1 MKLPQL
7 AMSRHSVLVGN
18 VMARIAA
25 LVCVFGVTLLLARS
39 GGPAAVGIYAL
50 LHVLPGLVGTV
61 MSSGLPVAA
70 PYFLAGNDRQ
80 DVSLPTTLVAMAVV
94 GGAAGTTLWVAFA
107 PLIGPLLFPDLSPG
121 LVMLAGV
128 AVLSRLVVITA
139 KSCSQGSDDLPGS
152 NRLIFAEQ
160 FMFLP
165 AYGLL
170 WLAGVNGFATVVG
183 ALLIAD
189 SVTASLAWT
198 RLVRRHF
205 FRAATRPSLQ
215 LARRVAAYGL
225 RGQVGGVMSQL
236 SLRLDFILLTLLTGP
251 AVLGIYAVASKF
263 AELIRILGMA
273 LTYVSYPKFAKETR
287 SRAIENARR
296 LIPKAGLLTAGA
308 FVPLWL
314 LAGLVIPAFYGPEF
328 SSAVSPARIVLIG
341 LAFEGVAGVV
351 TGLLYGIGRPGL
363 NSWAMGA
370 GLAVTVMLD
379 LLLIPPFG
387 AVGAAIAS
395 AVAYSTS
402 TLMLTWF
409 FWRVRRP
416 ASASSLGES
425 ALARAEA
432 S

>member
-7 AMSRHSVLVGN
+7 ALSRHSVLLGN
-18 VMARIAA
+18 VAARIAA

-39 GGPAAVGIYAL
+39 GGPAAVGVYAL
-50 LHVLPGLVGTV
+50 LHVLPGLVGTI

-80 DVSLPTTLVAMAVV
+80 DVRLPTTLVAMAVV

-152 NRLIFAEQ
+152 NRLIFTEQ

-170 WLAGVNGFATVVG
+170 WLAGIHGFATVVG
-183 ALLIAD
+183 GLLIAD

-198 RLVRRHF
+198 RLVRRQF

-215 LARRVAAYGL
+215 LGRRVAAYGL
-225 RGQVGGVMSQL
+225 RGQIGGVMSQL
-236 SLRLDFILLTLLTGP
+236 NLRLDFILLTLLTGP

-287 SRAIENARR
+287 SCAIENARR

-314 LAGLVIPAFYGPEF
+314 LAGLVIPAFYGSEF
-328 SSAVSPARIVLIG
+328 GSAVSPARIILIG

-395 AVAYSTS
+395 AGAYSTS
-402 TLMLTWF
+402 TLTLMWF

-416 ASASSLGES
+416 GRASPLDDSS
-425 ALARAEA
+425 LARAEA
-432 S
+432 R

>member
-7 AMSRHSVLVGN
+7 ALSRHSVLLGN
-18 VMARIAA
+18 VAARIAA

-39 GGPAAVGIYAL
+39 GGPAAVGVYAL
-50 LHVLPGLVGTV
+50 LHVLPGLVGTI

-80 DVSLPTTLVAMAVV
+80 DVRLPTTLVAMAVV

-152 NRLIFAEQ
+152 NRLIFTEQ

-170 WLAGVNGFATVVG
+170 WLAGIHGFATVVG
-183 ALLIAD
+183 GLLIAD

-198 RLVRRHF
+198 RLVRRQF

-215 LARRVAAYGL
+215 LGRRVAAYGL

-236 SLRLDFILLTLLTGP
+236 NLRLDFILLTLLTGP

-314 LAGLVIPAFYGPEF
+314 LAGLVIPAFYGSEF
-328 SSAVSPARIVLIG
+328 GSAVSPARIILIG

-370 GLAVTVMLD
+370 GLAMTVILD

-402 TLMLTWF
+402 TLTLMWF
-409 FWRVRRP
+409 FWRVSRP
-416 ASASSLGES
+416 GRVSPLDDSS
-425 ALARAEA
+425 LARAEA
-432 S
+432 R